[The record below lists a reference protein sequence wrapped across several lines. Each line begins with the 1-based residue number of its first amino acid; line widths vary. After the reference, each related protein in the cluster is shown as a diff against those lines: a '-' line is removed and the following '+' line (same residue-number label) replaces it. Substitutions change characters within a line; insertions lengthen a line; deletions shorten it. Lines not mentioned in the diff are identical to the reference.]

1 MRTFA
6 LGKKPIA
13 LTRNSSGITLCL
25 CTATQTTALSISL
38 FRGFPSGMYI
48 QVFPA
53 TCIRSNKPL
62 KAHTSMNRK
71 RALPYALMLAGLLL
85 APPAATAA
93 ETLEERVIRLE
104 KELAELK
111 TLVRQT
117 TPAQAPAAAVAVPPA
132 AQTAKPAPPKGIAVT
147 TASGVRA
154 QLYGFARFDASY
166 DTGQINPGNIALWAK
181 PVQGG
186 DNDGEWNLTAGAT
199 RLGINLSGPDSENL
213 KLSGNIELDFLGGG
227 TENNLNPRLRHGY
240 LKAYWPASDFSI
252 IAGQTWDLVSSLI
265 PFVDDP
271 GLMWASGN
279 IGMRHPQL
287 RLTKG
292 FSVAE
297 QSRLE
302 IAAAASRSIGESNK
316 LTETWITDT
325 GKDAAM
331 PTVQG
336 RIALSAPLIAE
347 GKPATIAVSGHYGQ
361 EEWDSDLNNTH
372 LTLPSWSCNLE
383 LLLPVSSKL
392 LLAGEYFTGSNLDD
406 YAGGIFQGVNAK
418 GAEPEEIRSSGGW
431 AALRYAYSPAVALSI
446 GGGIDDPEDG
456 DLADN
461 ARSANRSL
469 FASYV
474 NQITPNFIFGL
485 QLSKWNTDYKNAP
498 DSDAFRAQ
506 SSMTY
511 KF

>member
-1 MRTFA
+1 
-6 LGKKPIA
+6 
-13 LTRNSSGITLCL
+13 
-25 CTATQTTALSISL
+25 
-38 FRGFPSGMYI
+38 MYI

-117 TPAQAPAAAVAVPPA
+117 TPAQAPAAAVAVTPA
-132 AQTAKPAPPKGIAVT
+132 AQAAKPEPRSPLSVT
-147 TASGVRA
+147 LGSEVKA

-166 DTGQINPGNIALWAK
+166 DTGKINPGNIAVWVRPEGLNN
-181 PVQGG
+181 
-186 DNDGEWNLTAGAT
+186 NDGEWNLTAGAT

-252 IAGQTWDLVSSLI
+252 LAGQTWDVISSQI
-265 PFVDDP
+265 PFTDDP
-271 GLMWASGN
+271 AIMWAAGN
-279 IGMRHPQL
+279 IGSRHPQL
-287 RLTKG
+287 RITKG
-292 FSVAE
+292 FSVGEKGRIELAT
-297 QSRLE
+297 
-302 IAAAASRSIGESNK
+302 AASRTIGESNN
-316 LTETWITDT
+316 LAETWNTDP
-325 GKDAAM
+325 GKDADM
-331 PTVQG
+331 PTLQG
-336 RIALSAPLIAE
+336 RIAFSSPLLVDNQ
-347 GKPATIAVSGHYGQ
+347 PATIALSGHYGQ
-361 EEWDSDLNNTH
+361 EEWDRDKTGNHETID
-372 LTLPSWSCNLE
+372 SWSCNVEIAMPLSE
-383 LLLPVSSKL
+383 KFT
-392 LLAGEYFTGSNLDD
+392 LAGEYFTGSNLDD
-406 YAGGIFQGVNAK
+406 YWGGIGQGVNNSMPGDVK
-418 GAEPEEIRSSGGW
+418 EIRSQGGW
-431 AALRYAYSPAVALSI
+431 AALRYTVNPSASFSLGA
-446 GGGIDDPEDG
+446 GIDDPDDN
-456 DLADN
+456 DLATGG
-461 ARSANRSL
+461 RSRNQSL
-469 FASYV
+469 FANV
-474 NQITPNFIFGL
+474 INRITPNFILGV
-485 QLSKWNTDYKNAP
+485 QLSQWRTEYKNAP

>member
-1 MRTFA
+1 
-6 LGKKPIA
+6 
-13 LTRNSSGITLCL
+13 
-25 CTATQTTALSISL
+25 
-38 FRGFPSGMYI
+38 MYI

-62 KAHTSMNRK
+62 KAHTPMNRK

-111 TLVRQT
+111 TLVGQK
-117 TPAQAPAAAVAVPPA
+117 PAATAQAAAAPSSPAAPAAN
-132 AQTAKPAPPKGIAVT
+132 PAPPSGIAVT

-166 DTGQINPGNIALWAK
+166 DTGQIYPGNIALWAQ
-181 PVQGG
+181 PVQAGG
-186 DNDGEWNLTAGAT
+186 NDGEWNLTAGAT

-292 FSVAE
+292 FAVAE
-297 QSRLE
+297 SSRIE
-302 IAAAASRSIGESNK
+302 IAAAASRSIGEKNS
-316 LTETWITDT
+316 LGIDT
-325 GKDAAM
+325 GKDAGM
-331 PTVQG
+331 PTLQG

-383 LLLPVSSKL
+383 LLLPLSSKL

-406 YAGGIFQGVNAK
+406 YAGGIIQGVNAK
-418 GAEPEEIRSSGGW
+418 GAEPEDIRSSGGW
-431 AALRYAYSPAVALSI
+431 AALKYAYSPAVTLSI
-446 GGGIDDPEDG
+446 GGGIDDPEDS
-456 DLADN
+456 DLADK

-511 KF
+511 RF